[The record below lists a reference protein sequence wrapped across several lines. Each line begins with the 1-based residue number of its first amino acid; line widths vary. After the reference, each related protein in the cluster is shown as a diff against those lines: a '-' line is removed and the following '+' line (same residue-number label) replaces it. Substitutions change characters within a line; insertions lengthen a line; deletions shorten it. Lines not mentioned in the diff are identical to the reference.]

1 MFKACNM
8 AGEYKIALSSEF
20 HRQFI
25 CSPNI
30 YLLSTHLG
38 NRKIWGICPQDSYK
52 LFLGRLK
59 HIITIQGSLLFLV
72 FFSFWFGWGVNVQHL
87 KQSNLL
93 RIGFCFCG
101 CPRRKWKTFP
111 PFRMVSRPLFRFLGG
126 SVVKNLP
133 VMQKTQGTQVQSL
146 DWEDPLEEEMATT
159 PVFLP
164 GKYHGQRSPQTRACG
179 VPKSRTQLSTYAICS
194 DSWEIFTSRR
204 WP

>member
-38 NRKIWGICPQDSYK
+38 NRKICPQDSYK
-52 LFLGRLK
+52 AIFKESEMSNYSTNEPSFSCFLF
-59 HIITIQGSLLFLV
+59 FLV
-72 FFSFWFGWGVNVQHL
+72 WMRCKHATL

-93 RIGFCFCG
+93 RIGFCLCG
-101 CPRRKWKTFP
+101 CPRREWKTFP

-133 VMQKTQGTQVQSL
+133 AMQKTLGTQVRSL

-164 GKYHGQRSPQTRACG
+164 GKSHGQRSPRTTACG
-179 VPKSRTQLSTYAICS
+179 VTKRFLRNLHLQEVTTGSGEGHLCNLV
-194 DSWEIFTSRR
+194 
-204 WP
+204 